1 MEESLTALVLAD
13 AGVAAIVG
21 TRVTWLTRPQA
32 SALPAIV
39 LQLISAIPV
48 DSDEGDSGLVASRVQ
63 IDGWATS
70 PLDAKKTI
78 RAVKQ
83 RLSGRQDQHSGTE
96 FQGIFTED
104 ERDAVEET
112 HAGQVVYR
120 AGLDIIIW
128 HNET

>member
-1 MEESLTALVLAD
+1 LEESLTALLLAD
-13 AGVAAIVG
+13 AGVAALVA

-39 LQLISAIPV
+39 LQLISGIPV

-63 IDGWATS
+63 IDCWATS

-83 RLSGRQDQHSGTE
+83 LLSGKPAQHSGTE

-112 HAGQVVYR
+112 HGGQTVYR
-120 AGLDIIIW
+120 TGLDILIW
-128 HNET
+128 HNQT